1 MKETV
6 LDVLM
11 YLFENYIYEE
21 VEIEPDEDTLRTE
34 LSAAGFQNGEI
45 DKALGW
51 LEGLANIQDNLAES
65 PLCSH
70 SIRLYTSEEC
80 EKLDREARGFLLFLE
95 QVAVLDQISREMVID
110 RIMALEAT
118 DIDLDHLKWV
128 VLMVLFNMP
137 GQEAAFA
144 WMEDMVFNEMPVDLH

>member
-1 MKETV
+1 MKESV

-11 YLFENYIYEE
+11 YLFENYIYDD
-21 VEIEPDEDTLRTE
+21 VEIGPDEEALRTE
-34 LSAAGFQNGEI
+34 LSAAGFRNVEI

-51 LEGLANIQDNLAES
+51 LEGLANLQENLSAA

-70 SIRLYTSEEC
+70 SIRLYTEAEC

-95 QVAVLDQISREMVID
+95 QVAVLDQVSREMVID
-110 RIMALEAT
+110 RIMALEA
-118 DIDLDHLKWV
+118 DEIDLDQLKWV

-144 WMEDMVFNEMPVDLH
+144 WMEDMVFNDMPVSLH